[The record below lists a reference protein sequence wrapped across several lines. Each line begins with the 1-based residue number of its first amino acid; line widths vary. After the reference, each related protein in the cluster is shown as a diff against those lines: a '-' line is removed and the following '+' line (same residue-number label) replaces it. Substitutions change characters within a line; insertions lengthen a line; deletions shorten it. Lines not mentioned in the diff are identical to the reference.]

1 MAFKLRELFI
11 VLTLVLHYG
20 NVQAAPPSLNI
31 QPENYSYGLSVTSL
45 LIDNCDE
52 LKNPD
57 NMLIA
62 YVKGEV
68 RGFVNSSTIV
78 GGKYMAFLTV
88 YSNQPSG
95 DTITFQIYSSDKDKL
110 LAVKTKLIFQDDAVF
125 GSPSVPQEIITNNRP
140 ANLAL
145 STLIIPEHA
154 SPNSDLAIVSA
165 TDADLDNTLTYSLSA
180 GPGSKD
186 NSSFK
191 IIDNKLQ
198 FNGKVNT
205 LTQDTFEIRLRV
217 ADNFNCSIEKEFAL
231 IIDRVND
238 APTGLD
244 LSDSLFFENIQTPI
258 IGSFS
263 GTDQDRGDK
272 FKYSLVAGT
281 GDNDNGFF
289 SMLDSSLVFN
299 TSANF
304 EVKNKYTVRCR
315 VTDLGGLFFEKVF
328 KLFVKD
334 NNDNPTNI
342 VLSNSK
348 VFENEPK
355 NQLVAKISTI
365 DEDIIDK
372 YVYTFANVGTNDNN
386 IFIISN
392 DSLKANLIFDFET
405 KSKYF
410 IYLTSTDS
418 SGLFVTKP
426 YTITIKDTFDIP
438 TNIFLENNVVPENS
452 AKKSFVGKLATED
465 ANLPKPS
472 KYLYTLVSGAGSTDN
487 GVFQISNDSLYSDT
501 VFDFERKHDYSV
513 RVKTTLPN
521 SMSIERS
528 FDIKVIDVNETPT
541 LITLTKDSI
550 AENTKDSIVVCF
562 LSTTD
567 QEGGSNFIYS
577 LVSGQNDADNQFFAV
592 HKNTLVLLKSANF
605 EKKETYKIRL
615 RTTDVGGLFLELPFT
630 IKIKD
635 VNEKPVIKVESYEI
649 PELSPLLTS
658 LGFVTAKD
666 VDRNQILKY
675 KILSPGI
682 PFSIDSI
689 TGNLSLSGSVDY
701 ETKKDYEFWVK
712 VTDNGMPVL
721 PDSALIK
728 VTVLDQIEDDVLPSA
743 DLVSHAT

>member
-1 MAFKLRELFI
+1 MAFKLRGLFA
-11 VLTLVLHYG
+11 VLALFSYPG
-20 NVQAAPPSLNI
+20 IVQAAPPVLNI
-31 QPENYSYGLSVTSL
+31 QPENYSYDLSVTGL

-68 RGFVNSSTIV
+68 RGFVKSSTLV
-78 GGKYMAFLTV
+78 GGRYMAFLTV
-88 YSNQPSG
+88 YSNQPSS

-110 LAVKTKLIFQDDAVF
+110 LSVKTKLIFQDDAVF
-125 GSPSVPQEIITNNRP
+125 GSPSAPLEIITNNRP

-154 SPNSDLAIVSA
+154 SSNPDLAIVSA
-165 TDADLDNTLTYSLSA
+165 TDADLDNILTYSIVA
-180 GPGSKD
+180 GIGSLD
-186 NSSFK
+186 NKSFK
-191 IIDNKLQ
+191 ISGNKLQ
-198 FNGKVNT
+198 FNGKINT
-205 LTQDTFEIRLRV
+205 LVQDTFKIRLR
-217 ADNFNCSIEKEFAL
+217 AEDNFSCSVEKEFSL
-231 IIDRVND
+231 IVDRVND

-244 LSDSLFFENIQTPI
+244 LSDSSFFENTQTPT
-258 IGSFS
+258 IGRFS

-272 FKYSLVAGT
+272 FKYSLVSGT
-281 GDNDNGFF
+281 GDNDNASF
-289 SMLDSSLVFN
+289 SLLDSSLVFN

-304 EVKNKYTVRCR
+304 EVKNKYSVRCR
-315 VTDLGGLFFEKVF
+315 VADLGGLFFEKVF
-328 KLFVKD
+328 KLYVKD

-355 NQLVAKISTI
+355 NQLVAKLSTI
-365 DEDIIDK
+365 DEDAIDK

-405 KSKYF
+405 KSQYF

-438 TNIFLENNVVPENS
+438 TNIFLGNNTVAENS
-452 AKKSFVGKLATED
+452 ARKSFVGKLTTED

-472 KYLYTLVSGAGSTDN
+472 KYLYTLVPGAGSNDN
-487 GVFQISNDSLYSDT
+487 SVFQISNDSLYSDT
-501 VFDFERKHDYSV
+501 VFDFERKQDYKV

-521 SMSIERS
+521 GMSIEIPFS
-528 FDIKVIDVNETPT
+528 IKIIDVNETPT

-550 AENTKDSIVVCF
+550 PENTIDSVVVCF

-567 QEGGSNFIYS
+567 QEGGSNFKYS
-577 LVSGQNDADNQFFAV
+577 LVSGQNDVDNQAFGIY
-592 HKNTLVLLKSANF
+592 KNGLYLLKSANF
-605 EKKETYKIRL
+605 EKKEAYKIRL
-615 RTTDVGGLFLELPFT
+615 RTTDVGGAFLELPFT
-630 IKIKD
+630 IVVKD
-635 VNEKPVIKVESYEI
+635 VNEKPVIKVESYQI
-649 PELSPLLTS
+649 PELSPPFTS

-675 KILSPGI
+675 KILSP
-682 PFSIDSI
+682 
-689 TGNLSLSGSVDY
+689 
-701 ETKKDYEFWVK
+701 E
-712 VTDNGMPVL
+712 M
-721 PDSALIK
+721 
-728 VTVLDQIEDDVLPSA
+728 
-743 DLVSHAT
+743 